1 MEIDMQRQVHTKQTG
16 ILGIMR
22 TAAFS
27 TGFKEARAGKPIRY
41 EAYEHDANGQWN
53 YERGRMLGLIFSG
66 PLKVGRS
73 VSRVAALQ
81 FSMAIRQKIIL

>member
-41 EAYEHDANGQWN
+41 EAYDHDANGQWN
-53 YERGRMLGLIFSG
+53 YERGRMLGLIFTG
-66 PLKVGRS
+66 PLKVGRAIN
-73 VSRVAALQ
+73 RGAALQ
-81 FSMAIRQKIIL
+81 FSIAIGQKIIL

>member
-1 MEIDMQRQVHTKQTG
+1 MRQQVHTKQTG

-41 EAYEHDANGQWN
+41 DAYEHDCNGQWN
-53 YERGRMLGLIFSG
+53 YERGRIFGLIFTG
-66 PLKVGRS
+66 PLKVGKAINRG
-73 VSRVAALQ
+73 AALQ
-81 FSMAIRQKIIL
+81 FSVAIGQKIIL

>member
-1 MEIDMQRQVHTKQTG
+1 MAKQVPTKDTT

-27 TGFKEARAGKPIRY
+27 TGFKEAQAGKPIRY
-41 EAYEHDANGQWN
+41 DAYEHDANGQWN

-66 PLKVGRS
+66 PLKVGRAIN
-73 VSRVAALQ
+73 RGAALH
-81 FSMAIRQKIIL
+81 FSVAIHQKVIL

>member
-1 MEIDMQRQVHTKQTG
+1 MAKQVPTKDTT

-27 TGFKEARAGKPIRY
+27 TGFREAQVGKPIRY
-41 EAYEHDANGQWN
+41 DVYEHDANGQWN

-66 PLKVGRS
+66 PLKVGRAIN
-73 VSRVAALQ
+73 RGAALH
-81 FSMAIRQKIIL
+81 FSVAIHQKVIL

>member
-1 MEIDMQRQVHTKQTG
+1 MEIDMAKQVPTKDTT

-27 TGFKEARAGKPIRY
+27 TGFKESRAGKPIRY
-41 EAYEHDANGQWN
+41 DAYEHDANGQWN

-66 PLKVGRS
+66 PLKVGRAIN
-73 VSRVAALQ
+73 RGAALH
-81 FSMAIRQKIIL
+81 FSIAIHQKVIL

>member
-1 MEIDMQRQVHTKQTG
+1 MQRQVHTKQTG